1 MKHKKTVIFY
11 IIFLLFYFV
20 LSSIHIGL
28 IKETEMNRKM
38 KFNVG
43 QPYIEFC
50 ITNVQCKRNTMVN
63 YFADIL

>member
-1 MKHKKTVIFY
+1 MLETQKNCCFY

-20 LSSIHIGL
+20 LFLIHIGL

-43 QPYIEFC
+43 QPYIDFS
-50 ITNVQCKRNTMVN
+50 IINVQYKKIMKYNG
-63 YFADIL
+63 